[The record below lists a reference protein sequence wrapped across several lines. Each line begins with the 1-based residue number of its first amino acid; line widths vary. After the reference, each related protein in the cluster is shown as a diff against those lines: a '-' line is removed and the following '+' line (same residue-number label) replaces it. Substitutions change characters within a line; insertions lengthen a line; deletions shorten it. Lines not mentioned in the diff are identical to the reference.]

1 MTYMLGLIL
10 VDPGPFPIGTTLAA
24 YAVPLAGIWACYQF
38 NFVIAGYQPC
48 SPKAQTAQ
56 IASLPV
62 DIISDTQLSELTAG
76 VRNAPKAET
85 PKPLVDKV
93 EEPKPIQNV
102 EAIPAVV
109 EKPEV
114 KPIPKNAA
122 PEQPPPEPKP
132 EAKPE
137 KAEVKPE
144 PKPDPIAEAIKKEE
158 ARKAAEAK
166 AKAKAKAEAAK
177 KQPAFNP
184 DQIAA
189 LLDKR
194 KPQRQ
199 PVAGEEINQQP
210 SLGAPSGRAVTLS
223 ISEIEAL
230 RQRLMQ
236 LWNPPAGVANPQDLL
251 VKVRIRLGRDRKL
264 VGQPQVLNSGASS
277 AFEAAR
283 QSAIRALY
291 EGQPYDMLK
300 PENYELWKEMDI
312 TFDPR
317 EMMRG

>member
-1 MTYMLGLIL
+1 MQLKIRSEFIISAAAHAAL
-10 VDPGPFPIGTTLAA
+10 LAWCA
-24 YAVPLAGIWACYQF
+24 LTFSIAPL
-38 NFVIAGYQPC
+38 
-48 SPKAQTAQ
+48 TASTD
-56 IASLPV
+56 SLPV
-62 DIISDTQLSELTAG
+62 DIISDKQFNEIMAG
-76 VRNAPKAET
+76 VRSAPKTEA
-85 PKPLVDKV
+85 PKPLADKV
-93 EEPKPIQNV
+93 EEPKPVQNLD
-102 EAIPAVV
+102 AISAVV

-114 KPIPKNAA
+114 KPIPKETAEPKP
-122 PEQPPPEPKP
+122 PEPKQPEPKP

-137 KAEVKPE
+137 QAEAKPE
-144 PKPDPIAEAIKKEE
+144 PKPDPIAEAIRREE

-199 PVAGEEINQQP
+199 SVAGEQINQEP
-210 SLGAPSGRAVTLS
+210 ALGAPSGRAATLS
-223 ISEIEAL
+223 ITEIEAL

-236 LWNPPAGVANPQDLL
+236 LWNPPAGVADPQELL
-251 VKVRIRLGRDRKL
+251 VKVRVRLGRDRKL
-264 VGQPQVLNSGASS
+264 AGQPQVLNSGASS

>member
-1 MTYMLGLIL
+1 MQLKIRSE
-10 VDPGPFPIGTTLAA
+10 
-24 YAVPLAGIWACYQF
+24 
-38 NFVIAGYQPC
+38 FVISAAAHAALLAWCALTFSIAPL
-48 SPKAQTAQ
+48 TASTD
-56 IASLPV
+56 SLPV
-62 DIISDTQLSELTAG
+62 DIISDKQFNEIMAG
-76 VRNAPKAET
+76 VRSAPKAEA
-85 PKPLVDKV
+85 PKPLADKV
-93 EEPKPIQNV
+93 EEPKPVQNLD
-102 EAIPAVV
+102 AISAVV

-114 KPIPKNAA
+114 KPIPKETAE
-122 PEQPPPEPKP
+122 PKPPEPKP

-137 KAEVKPE
+137 QVEAKPE
-144 PKPDPIAEAIKKEE
+144 PKPDPIAEAIKREE

-199 PVAGEEINQQP
+199 PVAGEQINQEP
-210 SLGAPSGRAVTLS
+210 ALGASSGRAATLS
-223 ISEIEAL
+223 ITEIEAL

-251 VKVRIRLGRDRKL
+251 VKVRVRLGRDRKL
-264 VGQPQVLNSGASS
+264 AGQPQVLNSGASS

>member
-1 MTYMLGLIL
+1 MKIRSE
-10 VDPGPFPIGTTLAA
+10 
-24 YAVPLAGIWACYQF
+24 
-38 NFVIAGYQPC
+38 FVI
-48 SPKAQTAQ
+48 STAAHAALLVWCALTFS
-56 IASLPV
+56 IAPLTASTDSLPV
-62 DIISDTQLSELTAG
+62 DIISDKQFNEIMAG
-76 VRNAPKAET
+76 VRSAPKAET
-85 PKPLVDKV
+85 PKPLVDKI
-93 EEPKPIQNV
+93 EEPKPIQNLD
-102 EAIPAVV
+102 AISTVV

-114 KPIPKNAA
+114 KPIPKETA
-122 PEQPPPEPKP
+122 ELKPPEPKP

-137 KAEVKPE
+137 KAETKPE
-144 PKPDPIAEAIKKEE
+144 PKADPIAEAIKKDE

-199 PVAGEEINQQP
+199 SLAGEEINQEP
-210 SLGAPSGRAVTLS
+210 ALGAPSGRAVTLS

-251 VKVRIRLGRDRKL
+251 VRVRIRLGRDRKL
-264 VGQPQVLNSGASS
+264 VGQPQVLNNGSSS

>member
-1 MTYMLGLIL
+1 MKLKIRSEFVVSAAAHVALL
-10 VDPGPFPIGTTLAA
+10 VWCALTFSIA
-24 YAVPLAGIWACYQF
+24 PL
-38 NFVIAGYQPC
+38 
-48 SPKAQTAQ
+48 TASTD
-56 IASLPV
+56 SLPV
-62 DIISDTQLSELTAG
+62 DIISDKQFNEIMAG
-76 VRNAPKAET
+76 VRSAPKAET
-85 PKPLVDKV
+85 PKPLADKI
-93 EEPKPIQNV
+93 EEPKPIQNLD
-102 EAIPAVV
+102 AISAVV

-114 KPIPKNAA
+114 KPIPKETAE
-122 PEQPPPEPKP
+122 PKPPEPKP

-137 KAEVKPE
+137 KAEKKPE
-144 PKPDPIAEAIKKEE
+144 PKPDPIAEAIRKEE
-158 ARKAAEAK
+158 ARKAAEGK
-166 AKAKAKAEAAK
+166 AKAKAKTEAAK
-177 KQPAFNP
+177 KQPAFDP
-184 DQIAA
+184 ERIAA

-199 PVAGEEINQQP
+199 SVAGEEINREP
-210 SLGAPSGRAVTLS
+210 TLGAPAGRAATLS
-223 ISEIEAL
+223 VSEIEAL

-236 LWNPPAGVANPQDLL
+236 LWNPPAGVANPQELL
-251 VKVRIRLGRDRKL
+251 VTVRIRLGRDRKL

-283 QSAIRALY
+283 TSAIRALY